1 MVEWICSVLESL
13 NRFAG
18 LFSLLAVIAAVIV
31 PYVIY
36 KRQRR
41 DESLDALDELEA
53 MNDVSYF
60 PMTDSER
67 KRYTRKSYL
76 EKKTRKQ

>member
-18 LFSLLAVIAAVIV
+18 LFSLLAVIAAVVV

-53 MNDVSYF
+53 MNDISYF

-76 EKKTRKQ
+76 EKKTRK

>member
-18 LFSLLAVIAAVIV
+18 LFSLLAVIAAVVV
-31 PYVIY
+31 PYIIY
-36 KRQRR
+36 KRQHR

-67 KRYTRKSYL
+67 RRYTRKSYL
-76 EKKTRKQ
+76 EKKIRK